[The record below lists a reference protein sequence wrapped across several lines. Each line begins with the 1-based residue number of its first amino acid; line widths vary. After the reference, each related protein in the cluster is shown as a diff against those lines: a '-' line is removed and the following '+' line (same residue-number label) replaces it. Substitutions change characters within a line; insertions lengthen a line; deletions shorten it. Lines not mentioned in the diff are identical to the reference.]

1 MIFRLYIKYVV
12 TLAFAIGF
20 VFVGYSQKKPP
31 LPQTKADDP
40 VVGLPSPVP
49 IDDYIP
55 FLFIVAFSAGV
66 YFYSKHDKN
75 QATNS

>member
-1 MIFRLYIKYVV
+1 MNFRLYIKYVV

-20 VFVGYSQKKPP
+20 VCMGYSQGPP
-31 LPQTKADDP
+31 PPAGPPPP
-40 VVGLPSPVP
+40 VGAQVP

-55 FLFIVAFSAGV
+55 YLLIIAFSAGV